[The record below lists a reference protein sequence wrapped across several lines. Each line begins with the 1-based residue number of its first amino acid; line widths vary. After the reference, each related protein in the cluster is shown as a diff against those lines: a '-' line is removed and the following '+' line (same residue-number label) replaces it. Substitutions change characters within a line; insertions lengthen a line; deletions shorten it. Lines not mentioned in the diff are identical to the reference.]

1 MFPQLT
7 LEGMNAVHDAPCF
20 WCSWKSLRP
29 SGGSMLGQAPRAPG
43 RHNVL
48 YRVIRD
54 KGPALR
60 PEALALVV
68 ISAHAVLSFISIMF
82 NLLKCWD

>member
-1 MFPQLT
+1 MFLQLT

-20 WCSWKSLRP
+20 WCGWKSLMP
-29 SGGSMLGQAPRAPG
+29 GGASVLDQAPRAPG
-43 RHNVL
+43 HHSACSTESL
-48 YRVIRD
+48 EH
-54 KGPALR
+54 KALR

-68 ISAHAVLSFISIMF
+68 ISAHAVHAFISIMF